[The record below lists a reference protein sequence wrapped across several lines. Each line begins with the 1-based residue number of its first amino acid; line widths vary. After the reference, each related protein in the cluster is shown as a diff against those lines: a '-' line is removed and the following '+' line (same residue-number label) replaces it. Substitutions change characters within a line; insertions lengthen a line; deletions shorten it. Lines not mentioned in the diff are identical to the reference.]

1 MLNKFIPYGKQNIT
15 KVDIDLV
22 IEALTSDYITQGP
35 AVVKFEADLALYL
48 NCKYV
53 CVVSNGTAA
62 LHLASLAL
70 ELQPGDAVIVPAI
83 SFVATSNSVLYCG
96 ATPIFADVDLKTG
109 NISINSAEEAIQ
121 LAISKGLKP
130 KAIYP
135 VHFSGFPC
143 DPSEIIAFAK
153 KHNLKIVEDACH
165 AIGAQYRKNSSEDF
179 KMVGSHSDM
188 AVWSFHPVKHIT
200 TGEGGMVITN
210 DTEIWKRSLMY
221 HDVGGPRQY
230 NVPSDE
236 LLIGTNYRMPE
247 LLGAVALVQL
257 RRLDGLLD
265 AMRERKHMLK
275 AGMAEIVKRK
285 GLTFRAEADEA
296 GDTAIA
302 LIFFAESMDSAGQ
315 IAKALRAEN
324 IGAGTLYRPDASDY
338 HVYAHWTPIMEQRT
352 WSPNGGP
359 WRDAHRPITY
369 TKDMCPRTLDLLGR
383 AVHLNVSPLLTN
395 EDIEE
400 TLEGVNRV
408 LDALA

>member
-200 TGEGGMVITN
+200 TGEGGAISTNNPELAAKLKTLRSHGITKDSSCFI
-210 DTEIWKRSLMY
+210 DTELSFDNESNSTNLWYYEMQELGFNYRLPDILCSLGSAQLSRVNSFIEKRREIAEYYRENLKDLEHVTLPYNENENVIASY
-221 HDVGGPRQY
+221 HLFPLQIDFSAIKKTKNQVMK
-230 NVPSDE
+230 E
-236 LLIGTNYRMPE
+236 LKSHNIGTQVHYIPIPWQPYYKNHQDKFLSTTIDNFRE
-247 LLGAVALVQL
+247 LSIP
-257 RRLDGLLD
+257 
-265 AMRERKHMLK
+265 M
-275 AGMAEIVKRK
+275 
-285 GLTFRAEADEA
+285 
-296 GDTAIA
+296 
-302 LIFFAESMDSAGQ
+302 
-315 IAKALRAEN
+315 
-324 IGAGTLYRPDASDY
+324 YY
-338 HVYAHWTPIMEQRT
+338 
-352 WSPNGGP
+352 
-359 WRDAHRPITY
+359 
-369 TKDMCPRTLDLLGR
+369 
-383 AVHLNVSPLLTN
+383 
-395 EDIEE
+395 
-400 TLEGVNRV
+400 TLELEECDFVISKLKEILLNKY
-408 LDALA
+408 